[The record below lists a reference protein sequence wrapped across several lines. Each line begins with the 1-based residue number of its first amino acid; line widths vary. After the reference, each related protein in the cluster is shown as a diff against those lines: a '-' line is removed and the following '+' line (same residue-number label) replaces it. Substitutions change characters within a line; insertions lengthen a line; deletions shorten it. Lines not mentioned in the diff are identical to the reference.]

1 MPGHFVISLD
11 FELLWGVKDHR
22 TKAEYGENILGA
34 RKAIPLMLDLF
45 ERKDIHVSWATVG
58 FLFYDKRKD
67 LMDSFPP
74 EKPEY
79 RNPALSN
86 YNQLKDLGEDEQSDP
101 YHYGKSLI
109 RLIQSRKNQ
118 DLETH
123 TFSHYYCQ
131 EPLNKIE
138 AFEADI
144 KAAVKA
150 AEGLG
155 IKVKSIVFPR
165 NQVKKEYLK
174 VLTDYDIIAYRG
186 NPDSYYYDS
195 KSQKENTKLKRIVR
209 LLDTYFPLI
218 KITNP
223 SLLEMNTEAPVN
235 IAASRFLRPYSSKL
249 FFLEG
254 LKMKRIKGEMY
265 QAAVANEI
273 YHLWWHPHNFGKFT
287 KQNMEQL
294 EELLDWYTFLNK
306 QFGMVSASMTE
317 LATHV
322 LNKHKTI

>member
-1 MPGHFVISLD
+1 M
-11 FELLWGVKDHR
+11 
-22 TKAEYGENILGA
+22 
-34 RKAIPLMLDLF
+34 
-45 ERKDIHVSWATVG
+45 
-58 FLFYDKRKD
+58 
-67 LMDSFPP
+67 
-74 EKPEY
+74 
-79 RNPALSN
+79 
-86 YNQLKDLGEDEQSDP
+86 
-101 YHYGKSLI
+101 
-109 RLIQSRKNQ
+109 
-118 DLETH
+118 
-123 TFSHYYCQ
+123 
-131 EPLNKIE
+131 
-138 AFEADI
+138 
-144 KAAVKA
+144 
-150 AEGLG
+150 
-155 IKVKSIVFPR
+155 FPR

-186 NPDSYYYDS
+186 NPDSFYYDS

-249 FFLEG
+249 FFLER

-294 EELLDWYTFLNK
+294 EELLDWYTYLNK
-306 QFGMVSASMTE
+306 QFGMTSASMAE
-317 LATHV
+317 LASAV
-322 LNKHKTI
+322 LSKSKQI